1 MKLKQRIGF
10 WYASDCFLFEPK
22 DKNIHETWVLK
33 VFQNA
38 GNNLME
44 VEK

>member
-1 MKLKQRIGF
+1 MQC
-10 WYASDCFLFEPK
+10 DCFLFEPK

-38 GNNLME
+38 GNN
-44 VEK
+44 